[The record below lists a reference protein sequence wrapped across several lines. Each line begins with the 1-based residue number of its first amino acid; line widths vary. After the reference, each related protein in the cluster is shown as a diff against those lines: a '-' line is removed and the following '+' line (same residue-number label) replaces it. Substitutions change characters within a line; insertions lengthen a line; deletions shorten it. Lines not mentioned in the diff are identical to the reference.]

1 MGLLLFLSRYWW
13 NYFYSWVA
21 DENGFQPQG
30 DHLPTPPAI
39 PEAIVNSLRQQAGEQ
54 SQQFKQA
61 PQTVPQ
67 VQPIRQQQGFA
78 QTQQFNPNENQQQF
92 NAFSQQG

>member
-1 MGLLLFLSRYWW
+1 MWFFF
-13 NYFYSWVA
+13 NSWVA

-54 SQQFKQA
+54 SQQLQ
-61 PQTVPQ
+61 QGSPQ
-67 VQPIRQQQGFA
+67 VQPIREQQQGFA
-78 QTQQFNPNENQQQF
+78 QTQQINPNQNQQQF

>member
-1 MGLLLFLSRYWW
+1 MKEFHFFV
-13 NYFYSWVA
+13 NSWVA

-54 SQQFKQA
+54 SQQLRQSS
-61 PQTVPQ
+61 PQ
-67 VQPIRQQQGFA
+67 VQPTQQGFA
-78 QTQQFNPNENQQQF
+78 QTQQFNPNQNQQQF